1 MKNLLITGGASY
13 IGSVL
18 SEQLIDNGF
27 NVTCVDKLNFGSD
40 SIESLKNK
48 DNFELCNIDI
58 NNHNDFKKILN
69 NKKFEDVNDQKYYN
83 IPVNK

>member
-1 MKNLLITGGASY
+1 MKNLLITGGAGY

-40 SIESLKNK
+40 SIKSLKNK

>member
-1 MKNLLITGGASY
+1 MKNLLITGGAGY
-13 IGSVL
+13 ISSAL
-18 SEQLIDNGF
+18 SEQLIDKGF

-58 NNHNDFKKILN
+58 NNHNDFEKILK

-83 IPVNK
+83 ISVNK